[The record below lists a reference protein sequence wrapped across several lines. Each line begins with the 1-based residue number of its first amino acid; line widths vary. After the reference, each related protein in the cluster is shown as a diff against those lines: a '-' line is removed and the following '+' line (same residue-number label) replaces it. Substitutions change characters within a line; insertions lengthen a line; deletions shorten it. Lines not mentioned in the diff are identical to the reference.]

1 MRGEDTK
8 QTAMFSYISP
18 EDRVPADHP
27 LRIIRDMVD
36 PILER
41 ISPQFA
47 ALYARGGRPSIPPE
61 KLLRALLL
69 QVLYTIRSERQ
80 LMEQL
85 DYNILYRW
93 FVGLNLDDPVWV
105 PTVFTK
111 NRERLLKGDIA
122 NAFLAE
128 VLQEAERRE
137 WLSNEHFTV
146 DGTLL
151 EAWAS
156 HKSFRRKDGSSS
168 GSGDND
174 PGNPTVNFREEKR
187 SNATHESVTDPE
199 CRLAKKSAG
208 KEARLSYLGS
218 VVIDNRH
225 GLVVAT
231 HVTQPGYD
239 SECTSALEMMQN
251 LPPPS
256 RRRTLGGDKG
266 YDREDLVEGLRSLG
280 VTPHVAQNVHT
291 KRLQSAIDGR
301 TTRHAGYAVSQRKR
315 KVVEETFGW
324 GKVVGPLRKLHLRGT
339 ERVGFL
345 FTFAMAAYD
354 LVRMRTLSLAGGVS

>member
-1 MRGEDTK
+1 MRGEDSK
-8 QTAMFSYISP
+8 QSTMFSYLSA

-27 LRIIRDMVD
+27 LRIIRDMID
-36 PILER
+36 PILESL
-41 ISPQFA
+41 SPQFA
-47 ALYARGGRPSIPPE
+47 SLYAQGGRPSIPPE

-128 VLQEAERRE
+128 VLQEAERRG

-156 HKSFRRKDGSSS
+156 HKSFQRKDGSSC
-168 GSGDND
+168 GSDDND
-174 PGNPTVNFREEKR
+174 PSNPTVSFRAEKR

-239 SECTSALEMMQN
+239 SECTSALEMMQS
-251 LPPPS
+251 LPPTS
-256 RRRTLGGDKG
+256 QRRTLGGDKG

-280 VTPHVAQNVHT
+280 VTPHVAQHVHT
-291 KRLQSAIDGR
+291 KRPESAIDGR
-301 TTRHAGYAVSQRKR
+301 TTRHAGYAVSQCKR
-315 KVVEETFGW
+315 KAVEETFGW
-324 GKVVGPLRKLHLRGT
+324 GKVVGPLGKLHLRGT

>member
-8 QTAMFSYISP
+8 QTAMFSYLSA

-27 LRIIRDMVD
+27 LRVIRDMVD

-41 ISPQFA
+41 LSPQFA
-47 ALYARGGRPSIPPE
+47 ALYSRGGRPSIPPE

-93 FVGLNLDDPVWV
+93 FVGLNLDDAVWV

-111 NRERLLKGDIA
+111 NRERVLKGDIA

-128 VLQEAERRE
+128 VLQEAERRA
-137 WLSNEHFTV
+137 WLSDEHFTV

-156 HKSFRRKDGSSS
+156 HKSFQPKDGSRS
-168 GSGDND
+168 GPDDND
-174 PGNPTVNFREEKR
+174 PGNPTVNFRKAKR
-187 SNATHESVTDPE
+187 SNRTHESLTDPQ
-199 CRLAKKSAG
+199 CRLAKKGG

-218 VVIDNRH
+218 VVIDIRH

-239 SECTSALEMMQN
+239 AECEGALEMIQSMA
-251 LPPPS
+251 P
-256 RRRTLGGDKG
+256 RTGRRTLGADKG
-266 YDREDLVEGLRSLG
+266 YDREELVEGLRSLD
-280 VTPHVAQNVHT
+280 VTPHVAQNIHAT
-291 KRLQSAIDGR
+291 RPQSAIDGR
-301 TTRHAGYAVSQRKR
+301 TTRHAGYSVSQRRR

-345 FTFAMAAYD
+345 FTFTMAVYD
-354 LVRMRTLSLAGGVS
+354 LVRMRRLSVAGGVS

>member
-1 MRGEDTK
+1 MRGDDTK
-8 QTAMFSYISP
+8 QTTMFSYLSA

-36 PILER
+36 PMLAR
-41 ISPQFA
+41 MSPQFA
-47 ALYARGGRPSIPPE
+47 ALYPRNGRRSIAPE

-111 NRERLLKGDIA
+111 NRERLLRGEMA
-122 NAFLAE
+122 NVFLAE
-128 VLQEAERRE
+128 VLQEAERCG
-137 WLSNEHFTV
+137 WLSDEHFTV

-156 HKSFRRKDGSSS
+156 HKSFQRKDGTSP
-168 GSGDND
+168 GPEDDD
-174 PGNPTVNFREEKR
+174 PGNPTLNFRKEKR
-187 SNATHESVTDPE
+187 SNKTHASVTDPE

-208 KEARLSYLGS
+208 KGAQLSYLGS
-218 VVIDNRH
+218 VVIENRH
-225 GLVVAT
+225 GLVVGT

-239 SECTSALEMMQN
+239 AECLSALEILQS
-251 LPPPS
+251 LPPTE

-266 YDREDLVEGLRSLG
+266 YDRDELVGGLRSLE
-280 VTPHVAQNVHT
+280 VTPHVAQNIHAT
-291 KRLQSAIDGR
+291 RSRSAIDGR
-301 TTRHAGYAVSQRKR
+301 TTRHAGYEVSQRKR

-324 GKVVGPLRKLHLRGT
+324 AKVVGPLRKLHLRGT

-345 FTFAMAAYD
+345 FTFSMAVYD